1 MTATEEVASPARER
15 ISPDKPAMDYH
26 ALNAMLNL
34 YGSDG
39 KIQFDK
45 DREAAREYFL
55 QHVNPNTVFFHDLE
69 EKLAY
74 LIEHNYY
81 EAEVFEQYDPAFV
94 KALFKR
100 AYGYKFRF
108 PTFLGAFKY
117 YTSYTLKTF
126 DGKRYLE
133 RFEDRVAVTAL
144 YLGRGDEKVAEG
156 ICDEIMTGR
165 FQPATPTFLNAG
177 KAQRGELVSCFP
189 AGTRVATSGGY
200 VPIESLAPGDSVIAD
215 DGQDHEVLD
224 VMERVADTPGVTISY
239 VGGPSFSA
247 TDEHPILVKTDRE
260 ISERPIE
267 GDGDDPANGI
277 YWLSAKDVQIG
288 DYVLSPISPKSN
300 DGSTFSVNLLDHVDD
315 PTVAELNGTLVKE
328 NVDAKHRN
336 ATPHN
341 LRFKAVPA
349 KIEESYDL
357 GYVMG
362 WYLAEGYCS
371 IRGKG
376 SAVTATVFTLGE
388 HEPEK
393 IERLQASFEAVFGH
407 RLNTQA
413 SRNDGSVK
421 LSFSSVP
428 VAQFFTSYIG
438 RIRAEM
444 SVPDEF
450 LSAGEEFQ
458 MGLLHGVFSGDGCT
472 TNGGMILDVVNQ
484 GLITQVREM
493 LTRYGIHSRLRSYV
507 NAAGNET
514 FSVAVPGLPGVNE
527 EFILSTGKNVDRY
540 YGLKGTFLSNYART
554 ESHLGY
560 RVTEVKE
567 AALEGETVYNL
578 EVAERH
584 TYMVESAIVHNCFL
598 LRLEDNMESIGRSIN
613 SALQLSKRGGGVA
626 LLLSNLREYGAP
638 IKKIENQSSGVIPV
652 MKLLEDSFSYANQLG
667 ARQGAGAVYLNAHHP
682 DIMRFLD
689 TKRENADEKIR
700 IKTLSLGVV
709 IPDITFELSKRNDW
723 MYLFSPYDVE
733 RKYGKPFADVNITE
747 VYDELVADPEVK
759 KKKIRARDFFQ
770 TLAEIQFESGYPYIM
785 FEDTVNRANPI
796 AGGKITHSNLC
807 SEILQVSTPSEMNTD
822 LTYSE
827 VGRDISCN
835 LGSLNIAK
843 AMDSPDFSS
852 TIEASIR
859 ALTAVSDLSD
869 ISSVPT
875 IAEGN
880 RKSHAIGLGQMNLHG
895 YLARER
901 VFYGSE
907 EGIDFTNMYFYAVA
921 YEAIR
926 ASNKIARERGETFF
940 GFEDSKYADGSFFAK
955 YIDQVWEPKTERVRE
970 LFEGS
975 SVHLPTQDDWR
986 ELAAEVAEH
995 GLYNAYLQAIPPTG
1009 SISYINNSTS
1019 SIHPIAAKI
1028 EIRKE
1033 GKIGR
1038 VYYPAPFM
1046 TNENTEYYQD
1056 AYEIGYEK
1064 IIDTYAAATQHV
1076 DQGLSL
1082 TLFFP
1087 STATTRDVNR
1097 AQIYAWRKGIKTLY
1111 YIRLRQ
1117 MAIEGTEV
1125 EGCVSCA
1132 L

>member
-94 KALFKR
+94 KSLFKR

-117 YTSYTLKTF
+117 YTSYTLKTL

-177 KAQRGELVSCFP
+177 KAQRGELVS
-189 AGTRVATSGGY
+189 
-200 VPIESLAPGDSVIAD
+200 
-215 DGQDHEVLD
+215 
-224 VMERVADTPGVTISY
+224 
-239 VGGPSFSA
+239 
-247 TDEHPILVKTDRE
+247 
-260 ISERPIE
+260 
-267 GDGDDPANGI
+267 
-277 YWLSAKDVQIG
+277 
-288 DYVLSPISPKSN
+288 
-300 DGSTFSVNLLDHVDD
+300 
-315 PTVAELNGTLVKE
+315 
-328 NVDAKHRN
+328 
-336 ATPHN
+336 
-341 LRFKAVPA
+341 
-349 KIEESYDL
+349 
-357 GYVMG
+357 
-362 WYLAEGYCS
+362 
-371 IRGKG
+371 
-376 SAVTATVFTLGE
+376 
-388 HEPEK
+388 
-393 IERLQASFEAVFGH
+393 
-407 RLNTQA
+407 
-413 SRNDGSVK
+413 
-421 LSFSSVP
+421 
-428 VAQFFTSYIG
+428 
-438 RIRAEM
+438 
-444 SVPDEF
+444 
-450 LSAGEEFQ
+450 
-458 MGLLHGVFSGDGCT
+458 
-472 TNGGMILDVVNQ
+472 
-484 GLITQVREM
+484 
-493 LTRYGIHSRLRSYV
+493 
-507 NAAGNET
+507 
-514 FSVAVPGLPGVNE
+514 
-527 EFILSTGKNVDRY
+527 
-540 YGLKGTFLSNYART
+540 
-554 ESHLGY
+554 
-560 RVTEVKE
+560 
-567 AALEGETVYNL
+567 
-578 EVAERH
+578 
-584 TYMVESAIVHNCFL
+584 CFL

-747 VYDELVADPEVK
+747 VYDELVDDPEVK
-759 KKKIRARDFFQ
+759 KNKIRARDFFQ

-807 SEILQVSTPSEMNTD
+807 VTGDTEILTDGGYRRVLDLYESQEDFDVVVDTRARDMDLGKVGVSVEKSTKMHKTAEDAEIFKLSTAEGFELRATAWHKMYVVRDGELAKIPLKEVKIGDLVLTNTEGAEGRPWGSGFSVPKLPVNDLAAPGTQGSLRSTRAQLLELSQYVESIQCAEGESIATVVSIEFDGVEDVYDVTVENGHSVIFNGIATGNCSEILQVSTPSEMNAD

-843 AMDSPDFSS
+843 AMDSPNFAQ
-852 TIEASIR
+852 TIETAIR
-859 ALTAVSDLSD
+859 GLTAVSDTSD
-869 ISSVPT
+869 IESVPT

-901 VFYGSE
+901 IFYGSD
-907 EGIDFTNMYFYAVA
+907 EGLDFTNMYFYSVT
-921 YEAIR
+921 YHAIK
-926 ASNKIARERGETFF
+926 ASMRIAKERGEKFYD
-940 GFEDSKYADGSFFAK
+940 FESSKYATGEYFDK
-955 YIDQVWEPKTERVRE
+955 YIDQVWEPRTDKVRA
-970 LFEGS
+970 LFAES
-975 SVHLPTQDDWR
+975 NAHLPTQEDWKQLR
-986 ELAAEVAEH
+986 AEVQEH
-995 GLYNAYLQAIPPTG
+995 GMYNAYLQAVPPTG
-1009 SISYINNSTS
+1009 SISYINHSTS
-1019 SIHPIAAKI
+1019 SIHPIVSQI

-1038 VYYPAPFM
+1038 VYYPAPYM
-1046 TNENTEYYQD
+1046 TNDNLEYYED
-1056 AYEIGYEK
+1056 AYEIGFEK
-1064 IIDTYAAATQHV
+1064 IIDTYAEATQHV

-1082 TLFFP
+1082 TLFFKD
-1087 STATTRDVNR
+1087 TATTRDVNK

-1125 EGCVSCA
+1125 EGCVSCM